1 MGRVIR
7 FRRRRFKRP
16 SLPAWFSKRWLRSSS
31 LARSPWQPL
40 AILLVLS
47 GVIWLASAWQ
57 EWTAGGDTQFR
68 LCVRTSQQDCVVD
81 GDTFRYRGETIRVS
95 DIDAPEVR
103 DYQCVSEATLGNR
116 ATERLLSLLNAGAFR
131 LEASGRDR
139 DRYGRLL
146 RAVMRN
152 GRSLGDVLIDE
163 GLARRWD
170 GARRSWC

>member
-1 MGRVIR
+1 MATAGN
-7 FRRRRFKRP
+7 P
-16 SLPAWFSKRWLRSSS
+16 PG
-31 LARSPWQPL
+31 
-40 AILLVLS
+40 AI

-68 LCVRTSQQDCVVD
+68 LCVRASQQDCVVD

-103 DYQCVSEATLGNR
+103 DYQCASEAALGHR

-139 DRYGRLL
+139 DRYGRLARL
-146 RAVMRN
+146 VIRD
-152 GRSLGDVLIDE
+152 GRSLGDVLIGE
-163 GLARRWD
+163 GLARRWA
-170 GARRSWC
+170 GARHSWC

>member
-7 FRRRRFKRP
+7 FRRRRFKPPALPGWLSKPRP
-16 SLPAWFSKRWLRSSS
+16 RSSS
-31 LARSPWQPL
+31 FARSPWQTL
-40 AILLVLS
+40 AVLVVLS
-47 GVIWLASAWQ
+47 GLLWLAT
-57 EWTAGGDTQFR
+57 EWMADDDARFR
-68 LCVRTSQQDCVVD
+68 LCVRGSQQDCVVD

-103 DYQCVSEATLGNR
+103 DYQCASEAALGHR

-131 LEASGRDR
+131 LEAPGRDR

-146 RAVMRN
+146 RVVIRD

-163 GLARRWD
+163 GLARRWH